1 MREAGP
7 LSRTT
12 PFDLLQATAGED
24 RAPQAGAF
32 NVPRRISMIVA
43 VFNEQPA
50 FLLTGTSRALSCPD
64 QREATAQLC
73 AVERHVDF
81 AAGKLLARRDAVL
94 RLVSARVPHHH
105 PSRSIFPLRDH
116 PPALRIFQRMILRA
130 YG

>member
-73 AVERHVDF
+73 AVQRHVDF
-81 AAGKLLARRDAVL
+81 AAGKLLAR
-94 RLVSARVPHHH
+94 
-105 PSRSIFPLRDH
+105 
-116 PPALRIFQRMILRA
+116 PPAALPLPNCPA
-130 YG
+130 PPPYPSPPH

>member
-94 RLVSARVPHHH
+94 RLGSTPF
-105 PSRSIFPLRDH
+105 PPILPLRKY
-116 PPALRIFQRMILRA
+116 PPARHKF
-130 YG
+130 

>member
-50 FLLTGTSRALSCPD
+50 FLLAGTSRALSCPD
-64 QREATAQLC
+64 QREATAQLR
-73 AVERHVDF
+73 AMEPHVDF
-81 AAGKLLARRDAVL
+81 AAGKLLARRDAVSWIV
-94 RLVSARVPHHH
+94 RAPFPHHY
-105 PSRSIFPLRDH
+105 RSGSAFAFL
-116 PPALRIFQRMILRA
+116 
-130 YG
+130 